1 MCFRVRALAPTH
13 RHGRAHPL
21 PAPLP
26 PSSALLPQALC
37 YGADT
42 LLFVTLHATDIDA
55 HLSAAVIG
63 ALIIIAP
70 TLMQHIAGRHVQG
83 RRNAGRGMQVALLL
97 GFLWLVMVV
106 TLHSLKFPIGPA
118 LQLCSGYT
126 IACLVVACLAI
137 YRFLCTL
144 LLVYAIYLGTAI
156 GSLLLIYADYFQVGP
171 VLTICGLTLAG
182 FGLPPVLVSP
192 LAKQYAD
199 LREERALSL
208 LARSVQEREARDVEA
223 KAVRPTRSKAKHA
236 LKAGRLAS
244 RGELLPQLS
253 DLYPTSLI
261 TACWSV
267 LVRHAGASA
276 PRTAAPCCPSPP
288 SCSWREAPS
297 CIYSRRVAS
306 CCHPRARWT
315 RSQSITRVCRRSA
328 SAQGGMPCMR
338 AHVRVLHAVR
348 RRYHACAQHITRT
361 HVKHVHITPLPP
373 APSPPAAHSTIAA
386 ASVTSPPLP
395 E

>member
-13 RHGRAHPL
+13 RHGRAHLL

-253 DLYPTSLI
+253 DLSHNGVLERAGAARWCQCASDGRPMLPFTSQL
-261 TACWSV
+261 
-267 LVRHAGASA
+267 LVARGSFLYLFTSGGELLPSTRALDAIPVYHARVSPISECAGRHAVHARTCASA
-276 PRTAAPCCPSPP
+276 ARRAASIPCVRTAHHPHTCKARAYNPP
-288 SCSWREAPS
+288 P
-297 CIYSRRVAS
+297 
-306 CCHPRARWT
+306 P
-315 RSQSITRVCRRSA
+315 
-328 SAQGGMPCMR
+328 P
-338 AHVRVLHAVR
+338 
-348 RRYHACAQHITRT
+348 
-361 HVKHVHITPLPP
+361 PLPRPFP
-373 APSPPAAHSTIAA
+373 APSPFHHRRCVRHLATPA
-386 ASVTSPPLP
+386 
-395 E
+395 

>member
-1 MCFRVRALAPTH
+1 MARASSPYSGSLSRRSPSRGGSVSASDPHRGMCFRVRALAPTH

-144 LLVYAIYLGTAI
+144 LLVYAIYT
-156 GSLLLIYADYFQVGP
+156 
-171 VLTICGLTLAG
+171 
-182 FGLPPVLVSP
+182 
-192 LAKQYAD
+192 
-199 LREERALSL
+199 
-208 LARSVQEREARDVEA
+208 
-223 KAVRPTRSKAKHA
+223 
-236 LKAGRLAS
+236 
-244 RGELLPQLS
+244 
-253 DLYPTSLI
+253 
-261 TACWSV
+261 
-267 LVRHAGASA
+267 SA
-276 PRTAAPCCPSPP
+276 PPSAP
-288 SCSWREAPS
+288 SCSSTPTTSKSAPCS
-297 CIYSRRVAS
+297 
-306 CCHPRARWT
+306 
-315 RSQSITRVCRRSA
+315 
-328 SAQGGMPCMR
+328 
-338 AHVRVLHAVR
+338 
-348 RRYHACAQHITRT
+348 
-361 HVKHVHITPLPP
+361 
-373 APSPPAAHSTIAA
+373 PS
-386 ASVTSPPLP
+386 LG
-395 E
+395 